1 MPEFL
6 IAVTADEDKGYVLAS
21 APKDGAEGLTVD
33 LEEHSAKLT
42 RGFWYIDATDGVTNI
57 IREAHIG
64 DFLRLGFPVPGMAEV
79 TRTVERVVKKYGP
92 TVKEWL
98 ESTRRSGPDTFG
110 RVAESPTTIA
120 VNRGEPNTDEVA
132 ELSRQFPDVKFTK
145 AEATGDGT

>member
-1 MPEFL
+1 MDNERDWLVVAVEDSTSTAFL
-6 IAVTADEDKGYVLAS
+6 LAPTE
-21 APKDGAEGLTVD
+21 AGTGGTFTVRG
-33 LEEHSAKLT
+33 AKLAK
-42 RGFWYIDATDGVTNI
+42 GFWIVRTRSGLPDQVQ
-57 IREAHIG
+57 EAHIG
-64 DFLRLGFPVPGMAEV
+64 DFLRIGFPVPGMAEV

-98 ESTRRSGPDTFG
+98 ESTRQSGPDTFG